1 MKGETDMTINLSTDE
16 IESQGLKFEDLGE
29 GFLVVSF
36 YRPLLNQYYRRVIP
50 MLKRANPKLV
60 ITSIV
65 AIQGFN
71 PNPEAIESVGI
82 VEVWINF
89 EEKPEPVY
97 LPDSRDIILGPGTEI
112 S

>member
-1 MKGETDMTINLSTDE
+1 
-16 IESQGLKFEDLGE
+16 
-29 GFLVVSF
+29 
-36 YRPLLNQYYRRVIP
+36 
-50 MLKRANPKLV
+50 
-60 ITSIV
+60 V